1 MMQFSKA
8 VALRI
13 RELMKERQLT
23 QYALAKRSGISTSTL
38 NTVLSGKLPG
48 RIDTTML
55 NICRGLDIELAD
67 FYNSECLKRK
77 NIADD
82 K

>member
-23 QYALAKRSGISTSTL
+23 QYASAKRSGISTSTL

-67 FYNSECLKRK
+67 FYNTESLKRK

-82 K
+82 

>member
-55 NICRGLDIELAD
+55 NICRGLDIELN
-67 FYNSECLKRK
+67 FSQSS
-77 NIADD
+77 I
-82 K
+82 

>member
-55 NICRGLDIELAD
+55 NICRGLDIE
-67 FYNSECLKRK
+67 N
-77 NIADD
+77 
-82 K
+82 

>member
-55 NICRGLDIELAD
+55 NICRGLEIELAD
-67 FYNSECLKRK
+67 FYNK
-77 NIADD
+77 DT
-82 K
+82 

>member
-55 NICRGLDIELAD
+55 NICRGLDIEL
-67 FYNSECLKRK
+67 
-77 NIADD
+77 
-82 K
+82 

>member
-67 FYNSECLKRK
+67 FYHR
-77 NIADD
+77 
-82 K
+82 

>member
-48 RIDTTML
+48 R
-55 NICRGLDIELAD
+55 
-67 FYNSECLKRK
+67 
-77 NIADD
+77 
-82 K
+82 

>member
-13 RELMKERQLT
+13 RELMKERQFT

-55 NICRGLDIELAD
+55 NICRVLDIELAD
-67 FYNSECLKRK
+67 FYNTESLKRK

-82 K
+82 

>member
-55 NICRGLDIELAD
+55 NICRELDIELAD
-67 FYNSECLKRK
+67 FYNTESLKRK

-82 K
+82 